1 VRRIRD
7 LMTADPVW
15 IASSADLLEAV
26 RLLREH
32 DVGGLPVCD
41 GAGRVV
47 GMISDRTVLMA
58 WPRSGLRRARHLTA
72 GSLVDGNPVTVSPD
86 EYASWALELM
96 SAHRVRRLP
105 VVEGGRLVGIL
116 TQTDLA
122 RTMPVDDMGRLLF
135 DLATTQ
141 SRETRGI

>member
-1 VRRIRD
+1 MCRIRG

-26 RLLREH
+26 RLMREH

-41 GAGRVV
+41 STGRVLGV
-47 GMISDRTVLMA
+47 ISDRTVLMA
-58 WPRSGLRRARHLTA
+58 LETSGPQREAFVTA

-86 EYASWALELM
+86 ESASWALELM
-96 SAHRVRRLP
+96 SVHRVRRLP
-105 VVEGGRLVGIL
+105 VVENGRLVGII
-116 TQTDLA
+116 TQTDMA

-135 DLATTQ
+135 DLATA
-141 SRETRGI
+141 RPPGVR

>member
-1 VRRIRD
+1 MLRIRE

-26 RLLREH
+26 RLMREH

-41 GAGRVV
+41 STGRVIGV
-47 GMISDRTVLMA
+47 ISDRTVLMA
-58 WPRSGLRRARHLTA
+58 LGTSSPRPEGAVTV
-72 GSLVDGNPVTVSPD
+72 GSLVDGNPVTVSPE

-96 SAHRVRRLP
+96 SVHRVRRLP
-105 VVEGGRLVGIL
+105 VVESGRLVGII

-135 DLATTQ
+135 DLATGQ
-141 SRETRGI
+141 SPSRAD

>member
-1 VRRIRD
+1 MCRIRE

-15 IASSADLLEAV
+15 IARSADLLEAV
-26 RLLREH
+26 RLMREH

-41 GAGRVV
+41 STGRVIGV
-47 GMISDRTVLMA
+47 ISDRTVLMA
-58 WPRSGLRRARHLTA
+58 LETSGPRREAPVTA

-96 SAHRVRRLP
+96 SVHRVRRLP
-105 VVEGGRLVGIL
+105 VVENGRLVGII

-122 RTMPVDDMGRLLF
+122 RTMPVDDVGRLLF
-135 DLATTQ
+135 DLATA
-141 SRETRGI
+141 RPPAVR

>member
-1 VRRIRD
+1 VCRIRE

-26 RLLREH
+26 RLMREH

-41 GAGRVV
+41 STGRVV
-47 GMISDRTVLMA
+47 GVISDRTVLMA
-58 WPRSGLRRARHLTA
+58 LETSGPRREGSVPA
-72 GSLVDGNPVTVSPD
+72 GSLVDGNPVTVSPE

-96 SAHRVRRLP
+96 SVYRVRRLA
-105 VVEGGRLVGIL
+105 VVENGRLVGII

-122 RTMPVDDMGRLLF
+122 RTMPVDDMGRLLL
-135 DLATTQ
+135 DLATGQ
-141 SRETRGI
+141 SPNPAG

>member
-15 IASSADLLEAV
+15 IANSAEVLEAV
-26 RLLREH
+26 QLMREH

-41 GAGRVV
+41 STGRLV
-47 GMISDRTVLMA
+47 GVISDRTVLMA
-58 WPRSGLRRARHLTA
+58 FGTSGPRRAGSVTA

-96 SAHRVRRLP
+96 SAHRLRRLP
-105 VVEGGRLVGIL
+105 VVENGRLVGII

-135 DLATTQ
+135 DLATAKPPACAD
-141 SRETRGI
+141 

>member
-1 VRRIRD
+1 
-7 LMTADPVW
+7 MTADPVW
-15 IASSADLLEAV
+15 IARSHDLLEAV
-26 RLLREH
+26 RLMREH

-41 GAGRVV
+41 STGRVV

-58 WPRSGLRRARHLTA
+58 LGTSGPRWARSVTA
-72 GSLVDGNPVTVSPD
+72 GSLVDGDAVTVSPD

-96 SAHRVRRLP
+96 SVHRVRRLP
-105 VVEGGRLVGIL
+105 VVEDGRLVGIL

-135 DLATTQ
+135 DLATGQ
-141 SRETRGI
+141 SPSLAD

>member
-1 VRRIRD
+1 MCRIRE

-26 RLLREH
+26 RLMREH

-41 GAGRVV
+41 SAGRVV
-47 GMISDRTVLMA
+47 GVINDRTVLMA
-58 WPRSGLRRARHLTA
+58 LGTSGPRREGSVTA
-72 GSLVDGNPVTVSPD
+72 GSLVDGNPVTVSPE

-96 SAHRVRRLP
+96 SVYRVRRLP
-105 VVEGGRLVGIL
+105 VVENGRLVGII

-122 RTMPVDDMGRLLF
+122 RTLPVDDMGRLLF
-135 DLATTQ
+135 DLAT
-141 SRETRGI
+141 G

>member
-1 VRRIRD
+1 VLRIRE

-26 RLLREH
+26 RLMREH

-41 GAGRVV
+41 STGRVV
-47 GMISDRTVLMA
+47 GVISDRTVLMA
-58 WPRSGLRRARHLTA
+58 LGTSGPRREGAVTV
-72 GSLVDGNPVTVSPD
+72 GSLVDGNPVTVLPE

-96 SAHRVRRLP
+96 SVHRVRRLP
-105 VVEGGRLVGIL
+105 VVESGRLVGII

-135 DLATTQ
+135 DLATGQ
-141 SRETRGI
+141 SPSRAD

>member
-1 VRRIRD
+1 VWRIRE

-26 RLLREH
+26 RLMREH

-41 GAGRVV
+41 STGRVV
-47 GMISDRTVLMA
+47 GVISDRTVLMA
-58 WPRSGLRRARHLTA
+58 SGTGGHRRARSVTT

-96 SAHRVRRLP
+96 SAYRVRRLP
-105 VVEGGRLVGIL
+105 VVENGRLVGII

-122 RTMPVDDMGRLLF
+122 RAMPVDDLGRLLY
-135 DLATTQ
+135 DLATGQ
-141 SRETRGI
+141 SP

>member
-1 VRRIRD
+1 VWRIRK
-7 LMTADPVW
+7 LMTSDPVW
-15 IASSADLLEAV
+15 IESSANLLEAV
-26 RLLREH
+26 RLMREH

-41 GAGRVV
+41 SSGRVV
-47 GMISDRTVLMA
+47 GVISDRTVLMVWA
-58 WPRSGLRRARHLTA
+58 RSGPRAARQVTA

-86 EYASWALELM
+86 DHASWAIELM

-105 VVEGGRLVGIL
+105 VVENGRLVGII

-135 DLATTQ
+135 DLATA
-141 SRETRGI
+141 S

>member
-1 VRRIRD
+1 VWSIRE

-26 RLLREH
+26 RLMREH

-41 GAGRVV
+41 STGRVV
-47 GMISDRTVLMA
+47 GVISDRTVLMA
-58 WPRSGLRRARHLTA
+58 LGTSRPRRARSVTA
-72 GSLVDGNPVTVSPD
+72 GSLVDGDPVTVSPD

-96 SAHRVRRLP
+96 SVHRVRRLP
-105 VVEGGRLVGIL
+105 VVENGRLVGII

-135 DLATTQ
+135 DLATGQ
-141 SRETRGI
+141 SPSLAD